1 MNANDSHDDADS
13 FLAYLRDQSIL
24 DQASVGRVR
33 GAIAASR
40 QPVDV
45 VLLELGLLH
54 ENRLADQQAAFL
66 GLERVRAEE
75 FPDEFEPGSDLPA
88 DFLRRME
95 LIPLAATA
103 DAVIVATARPLR
115 SDAARALQYYL
126 GRRVAV
132 KVATQSEVNLYF
144 KRALDS
150 NGLADAD
157 QRVDAD
163 SSIEEDVERLKDFAR
178 EAPVIR
184 LVSRLIAAAVERS
197 ASDIHIEPQ
206 EDRVRVRLRID
217 GVLVDSDDFPK
228 QVQAGILSRIKI
240 MARLNIAEQR
250 LPQDGRIKVP
260 VRGKEIDLRVST
272 VPTLYG
278 ESVVLRILDRQ
289 EVRLDFAALGFSE
302 HAIGGIRRLI
312 NQPNGIVLVT
322 GPTGSGKTTTLYAAL
337 SELNRGDSKLFT
349 VEDPVEYHFDGINQ
363 THVRPQIGL
372 DFATVLRSI
381 LRQDPDI
388 IMVGEIRDRET
399 ASVAVQASLT
409 GHLVLSTLHTNSAAA
424 AISRLLDM
432 GVEDYLLVSTLRGV
446 LAQRLVR
453 KLCPHC
459 REPSLAGTSAT
470 ENLRLPGT
478 PASPLEQAL
487 TYEAKGCSRC
497 HGVGFSGRTV
507 IYELLPVDS
516 RIRNLV
522 LERSPDSDIGEAARA
537 GGMVTLSECGIA
549 KAALG
554 ETTMAEVAR
563 VTASL

>member
-1 MNANDSHDDADS
+1 MSVGESLEQGDR
-13 FLAYLRDQSIL
+13 FLAFLGEHNVL
-24 DQASVGRVR
+24 DPAALSRVR

-54 ENRLADQQAAFL
+54 ETKLADQAAAFL
-66 GLERVRAEE
+66 GVERVRAEE
-75 FPDEFEPGSDLPA
+75 FPDEFEPQGELPA

-95 LIPLAATA
+95 LIPLNATG
-103 DAVIVATARPLR
+103 DQVVVATARPLLH
-115 SDAARALQYYL
+115 DGVRALQYYL
-126 GRRVAV
+126 RRPVQV
-132 KVATQSEVNLYF
+132 KVATHSEVAAFL
-144 KRALDS
+144 KRGAEP
-150 NGLADAD
+150 ADAESD
-157 QRVDAD
+157 RKPDGD
-163 SSIEEDVERLKDFAR
+163 MSIEEDVERLKDFAR

-184 LVSRLIAAAVERS
+184 LVSRLISGAVERG
-197 ASDIHIEPQ
+197 ASDIHIEPE

-217 GVLVDSDDFPK
+217 GVLVAAEDVAK
-228 QVQAGILSRIKI
+228 QFQAGIISRIKV

-260 VRGKEIDLRVST
+260 VRGKEIDLRVSA

-289 EVRLDFAALGFSE
+289 EVKLDFSALGFSDA
-302 HAIGGIRRLI
+302 AILRIRQMI

-337 SELNRGDSKLFT
+337 SELNRGSSKLFT

-399 ASVAVQASLT
+399 ASVAIQASLT

-432 GVEDYLLVSTLRGV
+432 GVEDYLLVSTLRGI

-459 REPSLAGTSAT
+459 K
-470 ENLRLPGT
+470 
-478 PASPLEQAL
+478 
-487 TYEAKGCSRC
+487 AKGCGHC
-497 HGVGFSGRTV
+497 HGIGYSGRTV

-516 RIRNLV
+516 AIRALV
-522 LERSPDSDIGEAARA
+522 LKRAPDSEIEDAARA
-537 GGMVTLSECGIA
+537 AGMATLSQCGLA
-549 KAALG
+549 KVASG
-554 ETTMAEVAR
+554 ETTPEEVAR
-563 VTASL
+563 VTAAL

>member
-95 LIPLAATA
+95 FIPLAATA

-163 SSIEEDVERLKDFAR
+163 TSIEEDVERLKDFAR

-312 NQPNGIVLVT
+312 NPF
-322 GPTGSGKTTTLYAAL
+322 P
-337 SELNRGDSKLFT
+337 
-349 VEDPVEYHFDGINQ
+349 P
-363 THVRPQIGL
+363 
-372 DFATVLRSI
+372 
-381 LRQDPDI
+381 
-388 IMVGEIRDRET
+388 
-399 ASVAVQASLT
+399 
-409 GHLVLSTLHTNSAAA
+409 
-424 AISRLLDM
+424 
-432 GVEDYLLVSTLRGV
+432 
-446 LAQRLVR
+446 
-453 KLCPHC
+453 CP
-459 REPSLAGTSAT
+459 G
-470 ENLRLPGT
+470 
-478 PASPLEQAL
+478 
-487 TYEAKGCSRC
+487 
-497 HGVGFSGRTV
+497 
-507 IYELLPVDS
+507 
-516 RIRNLV
+516 
-522 LERSPDSDIGEAARA
+522 
-537 GGMVTLSECGIA
+537 
-549 KAALG
+549 
-554 ETTMAEVAR
+554 
-563 VTASL
+563 